1 MNNFEKK
8 LNLFL
13 KFVNHNNL
21 LILFSLLKKI
31 NDDVNVYIIRD
42 SQNIINIIPPI
53 KLLNYS

>member
-31 NDDVNVYIIRD
+31 NDDVNI
-42 SQNIINIIPPI
+42 
-53 KLLNYS
+53 